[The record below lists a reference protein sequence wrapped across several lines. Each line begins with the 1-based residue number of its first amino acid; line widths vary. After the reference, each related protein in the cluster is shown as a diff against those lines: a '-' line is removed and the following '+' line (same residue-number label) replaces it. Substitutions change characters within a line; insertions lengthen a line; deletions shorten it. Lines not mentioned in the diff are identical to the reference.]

1 MGNYWQFLS
10 SWCDR
15 TTTGVH
21 RMEGAG
27 RGADSVAGS
36 SLWIPPTS
44 HRCLFSAASHILDL
58 RLKGRCKGVD
68 TEEPISEGVSAW
80 AGCPRG
86 ILCINDTL
94 MLSPISPGS
103 HPLYHNH
110 WLWPQAA
117 TVGSGLTYR
126 EPQVGEG
133 EASDIEMQKRGYRHS
148 GERTG

>member
-1 MGNYWQFLS
+1 MGNSWQFLS

-15 TTTGVH
+15 RTTGVH

-27 RGADSVAGS
+27 RGADSAAGS

-58 RLKGRCKGVD
+58 RLKGRCKGAD
-68 TEEPISEGVSAW
+68 TEEPISEGVSDW

-86 ILCINDTL
+86 ILGINDTL
-94 MLSPISPGS
+94 TLSSISRGS

-117 TVGSGLTYR
+117 TVGSELTYR
-126 EPQVGEG
+126 EPQVGES
-133 EASDIEMQKRGYRHS
+133 EANDTVMQKRGYRHS
-148 GERTG
+148 GETIG